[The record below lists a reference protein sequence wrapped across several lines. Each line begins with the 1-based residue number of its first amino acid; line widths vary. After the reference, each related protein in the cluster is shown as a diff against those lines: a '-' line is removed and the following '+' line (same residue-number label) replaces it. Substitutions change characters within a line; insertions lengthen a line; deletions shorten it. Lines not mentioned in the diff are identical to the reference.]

1 MISHRNMVTTC
12 ISSTSRISI
21 SNKDIYLS
29 YLPMAHSLER
39 NLFNAIIW
47 HGSKIG
53 IFGGDILKIKDD
65 LAILKP
71 TIFATV
77 PRLFLRMYDTI
88 N

>member
-1 MISHRNMVTTC
+1 V
-12 ISSTSRISI
+12 
-21 SNKDIYLS
+21 L
-29 YLPMAHSLER
+29 
-39 NLFNAIIW
+39 W
-47 HGSKIG
+47 HGAKIG
-53 IFGGDILKIKDD
+53 VFGGDILKIKDD